1 MKGISDLDGVA
12 TPATSDTEI
21 EIIENKLL
29 RLAIE
34 GDREATR
41 QYADL
46 FLSRLEWERTRSAKH
61 RQDFVDQA
69 QDAHARLAVNS
80 L

>member
-1 MKGISDLDGVA
+1 MKGISYLDGVA
-12 TPATSDTEI
+12 ASPTSDAEI

-46 FLSRLEWERTRSAKH
+46 FVSRLRVGA
-61 RQDFVDQA
+61 
-69 QDAHARLAVNS
+69 NPIP
-80 L
+80 